1 MGITVQDIS
10 NLRNMTGAGMMDCK
24 NALIDANGDIDKAI
38 EILREKGIAK
48 AAKKEGRIAAEGFIE
63 SYVHGGGLYASLIEI
78 NTETDFAAKNA
89 ELREFAHNLAMQV
102 VASRPICV
110 NIADVPQDKIEQE
123 KNIYRTQLL
132 NEGKPENM
140 VDRIVEGKIS
150 KYYEEVVLMEQVYI
164 RDPEGNKKVKDV
176 LTDFIAK
183 IGEKI
188 TIRRFVLL
196 TMGEGLEKRNDNFAE
211 EVAAQA
217 NMKK

>member
-1 MGITVQDIS
+1 MGITMNDIS

-24 NALIDANGDIDKAI
+24 KALIEANGDQNKAI
-38 EILREKGIAK
+38 EILRERGVAK

-63 SYVHGGGLYASLIEI
+63 SYIHGGGAYAALIEI

-89 ELREFAHNLAMQV
+89 ELREFGHNLAMQV

-110 NIADVPQDKIEQE
+110 NVAELPQEKIEQE
-123 KNIYRTQLL
+123 RNIYRVQLL

-140 VDRIVEGKIS
+140 VDRIVDDKMN

-164 RDPEGNKKVKDV
+164 KDPDGKKKVKDA
-176 LTDFIAK
+176 LTELVAK

-188 TIRRFVLL
+188 TIRRFVLM
-196 TMGEGLEKRNDNFAE
+196 TMGEGLEKRNDDFAS
-211 EVAAQA
+211 EVAAQTKM
-217 NMKK
+217 N

>member
-1 MGITVQDIS
+1 MGITMNDIS

-24 NALIDANGDIDKAI
+24 KALIEANGDQNKAI
-38 EILREKGIAK
+38 EILRERGVAK

-63 SYVHGGGLYASLIEI
+63 SYIHGGGAYAALIEI

-89 ELREFAHNLAMQV
+89 ELREFGHNLAMQV

-110 NIADVPQDKIEQE
+110 NVAELPQEKIEQE
-123 KNIYRTQLL
+123 RNIYRVQLL

-140 VDRIVEGKIS
+140 VDRIVDGKMN

-164 RDPEGNKKVKDV
+164 KDPDGKKKVKDA
-176 LTDFIAK
+176 LTELVAK

-188 TIRRFVLL
+188 TIRRFVLM
-196 TMGEGLEKRNDNFAE
+196 TMGEGLEKRNDDFAS
-211 EVAAQA
+211 EVAAQTKM
-217 NMKK
+217 N

>member
-1 MGITVQDIS
+1 MGITMQDIS

-24 NALIDANGDIDKAI
+24 KALIEANGNQDKAI
-38 EILREKGIAK
+38 EILRERGVAK

-63 SYVHGGGLYASLIEI
+63 SYVHGGGAYAALIEI

-89 ELREFAHNLAMQV
+89 ELREFGHNLAMQV

-110 NIADVPQDKIEQE
+110 NVAELPQEKIEQE
-123 KNIYRTQLL
+123 RSIYRVQLL

-140 VDRIVEGKIS
+140 VDRIVDGKMN

-164 RDPEGNKKVKDV
+164 KDPDGKKKVKDA
-176 LTDFIAK
+176 LTELVAK

-188 TIRRFVLL
+188 TIRRFVLM
-196 TMGEGLEKRNDNFAE
+196 TMGEGLEKRNDDFAS
-211 EVAAQA
+211 EVAAQTKM
-217 NMKK
+217 N

>member
-1 MGITVQDIS
+1 MGITMQDIS

-24 NALIDANGDIDKAI
+24 KALIEADGNMDKAV
-38 EILREKGIAK
+38 EILREKGVAK

-63 SYVHGGGLYASLIEI
+63 SYVHGGGAYASLIEI

-110 NIADVPQDKIEQE
+110 NVAELPQE
-123 KNIYRTQLL
+123 KIDSERNIYRVQLL

-140 VDRIVEGKIS
+140 VDRIVDGKMN

-164 RDPEGNKKVKDV
+164 KDPDGKKKVKEA
-176 LTDFIAK
+176 LTDLVAK

-188 TIRRFVLL
+188 TIRRFVLM
-196 TMGEGLEKRNDNFAE
+196 TMGEGLEKRNDDFAA
-211 EVAAQA
+211 EVAAQTQG
-217 NMKK
+217 K